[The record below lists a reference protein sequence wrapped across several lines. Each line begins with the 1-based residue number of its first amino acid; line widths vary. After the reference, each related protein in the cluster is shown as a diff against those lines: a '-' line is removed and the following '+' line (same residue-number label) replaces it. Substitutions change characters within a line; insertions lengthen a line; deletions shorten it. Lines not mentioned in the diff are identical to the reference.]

1 MAPPPGAIFASAL
14 PANCE
19 AITGCQR
26 ALRSDS
32 SWSAHKQNSAAA

>member
-14 PANCE
+14 PASCE

-32 SWSAHKQNSAAA
+32 GCSALAEQRAAA